1 MVAKILVLAG
11 LFPFD
16 PSIDTPLGHRNL
28 ILVYVAVWGLHLAY
42 LLYALLQW
50 KALSQRSSKE

>member
-1 MVAKILVLAG
+1 MVTKALILVR

-28 ILVYVAVWGLHLAY
+28 VLVYSAVWGLHLAY

-50 KALSQRSSKE
+50 KALTRDSNKK